1 MYLRARYSLEHRN
14 HPMTMHG
21 KRLTTTIHTEITN
34 AIVAI
39 ETTKKLIAELPP
51 SPRLQAAC
59 HALQE
64 AEKSSDNAVKELVK
78 LLGVVSVL

>member
-21 KRLTTTIHTEITN
+21 KRLTTAIHTEITN

-39 ETTKKLIAELPP
+39 ETAKRLTFRLSRERDADIYNALCVAER
-51 SPRLQAAC
+51 SC
-59 HALQE
+59 N
-64 AEKSSDNAVKELVK
+64 NAVKELVK
-78 LLGVVSVL
+78 LLGIVSVL